1 MRCRH
6 LYGIFHPFHCTL
18 ECVSWSFFLWRIILR
33 KRRGN
38 PAGGNAVMVS
48 FHVSLVS
55 IQPLVL
61 LVVPPPPSQP
71 GAAYVPLQT
80 KNLWRASHSQLS
92 IPRRTFPVV
101 PRAPSSIKQHCTLG
115 LSSFR
120 WYKLHLPPRSC
131 IGWSWGCLFCGTWLV
146 IRISRPGLAREYLI
160 YYRGPGCLA
169 VVWYDLFPLSPISK
183 LSLFI
188 SLPVCRRL
196 SLLTQNRFKIIRTGS
211 KSQRNKTHGALLCA
225 VFKLNS
231 AFAAN
236 SILKCHLASLNISFA
251 Q

>member
-1 MRCRH
+1 MSASIWNFPSFP
-6 LYGIFHPFHCTL
+6 LYTWVC
-18 ECVSWSFFLWRIILR
+18 FLI
-33 KRRGN
+33 
-38 PAGGNAVMVS
+38 
-48 FHVSLVS
+48 
-55 IQPLVL
+55 VL
-61 LVVPPPPSQP
+61 LMENNTKEKERESSRWECCNGFLSCIPGIYSTIGTTSGSPPPSQP